1 MCNEPSHTRLF
12 SEQLSAASS
21 SERKPVPRGEDL
33 AYSDA
38 DDDEDGES
46 ADEHDPGILLNKL
59 HVASPTK

>member
-1 MCNEPSHTRLF
+1 LF

-21 SERKPVPRGEDL
+21 GEGKPVPRDEDL

-59 HVASPTK
+59 HVVSPI